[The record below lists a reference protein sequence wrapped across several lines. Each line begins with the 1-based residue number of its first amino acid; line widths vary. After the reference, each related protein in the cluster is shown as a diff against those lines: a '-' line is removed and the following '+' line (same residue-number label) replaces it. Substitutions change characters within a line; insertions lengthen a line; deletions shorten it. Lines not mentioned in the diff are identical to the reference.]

1 MPKKSPKSSDMG
13 GTFME
18 GMEMYGV
25 FQIYV
30 GIVMGILFGLGALY
44 GAYYFYTSDDGP
56 YITTS
61 AVVQAD
67 TPGCTRIEDN
77 NVCSTKV
84 KYTDKDGEEYEVF
97 LKGSKRYT
105 KDSTIKV
112 EYVESNPENVEI
124 CCRTGNRIW
133 GHALL
138 AFALLM
144 FLASGISFY
153 LRNNKFYRKISG
165 MQGGLAMMSRGR

>member
-1 MPKKSPKSSDMG
+1 
-13 GTFME
+13 ME
-18 GMEMYGV
+18 GMEMYGA

-30 GIVMGILFGLGALY
+30 GIVMGILFGLVALY
-44 GAYYFYTSDDGP
+44 GAYYFYTSDEGP
-56 YITTS
+56 YITTK

-67 TPGCTRIEDN
+67 TPECKVVEDK

-97 LKGSKRYT
+97 LSGSKRYT
-105 KDSTIKV
+105 KDATITV
-112 EYVESNPENVEI
+112 EYVESSPENVEI
-124 CCRTGNRIW
+124 CCRTTNRVW

-138 AFALLM
+138 ALALLM

-153 LRNNKFYRKISG
+153 LRNNKFYRKVAG
-165 MQGGLAMMSRGR
+165 MQGGLSMISGGR